1 MVIQNFLNY
10 TIFLSFRL
18 HPGKSIR
25 YNGFHH
31 IKIMRNL
38 LVTGGA
44 GFIGSNFI
52 QTILAHN
59 SNISITNFDSLTY
72 AGNLDNLSSVASDP
86 RYLFIRGDIRDLDH
100 LGNLFADNRFEAVV
114 HFAAES
120 HVDRSIENPSDFVL
134 TNVVGT
140 NNLLKMCLDHW
151 KGLSSNDREKFRF
164 LHISTDEVFGS
175 LSPNDPPFK
184 EETPYSP
191 NSPYAASKA
200 ASDHMVRSYFRTY
213 GLPAIV
219 TNCSNNYGPYQFPEK
234 LIPLIILNA
243 LEGLPL
249 PLYGDGLQI
258 RDWLF
263 VEDHCEALLTILEKG
278 QPGQSYNIGGS
289 NQPANLEITKQICKI
304 LDEMLPNSPHRPHA
318 QLITFIKDRPGHDR
332 RYAMDTSK
340 LSQELGWTP
349 KHELNKGLQET
360 VQWYLDNLDWVEK
373 IKDRPSYNDWIRL
386 NYSGREKV

>member
-1 MVIQNFLNY
+1 
-10 TIFLSFRL
+10 
-18 HPGKSIR
+18 
-25 YNGFHH
+25 
-31 IKIMRNL
+31 MRNL

-52 QTILAHN
+52 QTILALN

-72 AGNLDNLSSVASDP
+72 AGNLDNLASVASDP
-86 RYLFIRGDIRDLDH
+86 RYIFIQGDIRDLDH
-100 LGNLFADNRFEAVV
+100 LGNLFAYNRFDAVV

-151 KGLSSNDREKFRF
+151 KGLTGNDREKFGF

-175 LSPNDPPFK
+175 LAPDDPPFT

-200 ASDHMVRSYFRTY
+200 ASDHLVRSYFMTY
-213 GLPAIV
+213 GLPVVIS
-219 TNCSNNYGPYQFPEK
+219 NCSNNYGPYQFPEK

-243 LEGLPL
+243 VEGLPL
-249 PLYGDGLQI
+249 PLYGDGQQI

-263 VEDHCEALLTILEKG
+263 VEDNCEALLTILEKG

-289 NQPANLEITKQICKI
+289 NQPTNLDITKQICKI
-304 LDEMLPNSPHRPHA
+304 LDEMLPNSPHRPHEK
-318 QLITFIKDRPGHDR
+318 LITFIKDRPGHDR

-340 LSQELGWTP
+340 LSRELGWTP
-349 KHELNKGLQET
+349 KHELKKGLQDT
-360 VQWYLDNLDWVEK
+360 VQWYLDNINWVEK

-386 NYSGREKV
+386 NYSGRK